1 MEKIKYKTVDEYIQ
15 SSVPQSQGIM
25 EQIKGLIEATVPD
38 AEGGISWNVPIYKF
52 NGILA
57 GFDVAKSHVSFGIDS
72 LNEGTRKLLEAKG
85 YKTGKSTIQIKF
97 NQEVPTTEIIQ
108 LIKEQLKMNSK

>member
-1 MEKIKYKTVDEYIQ
+1 
-15 SSVPQSQGIM
+15 M